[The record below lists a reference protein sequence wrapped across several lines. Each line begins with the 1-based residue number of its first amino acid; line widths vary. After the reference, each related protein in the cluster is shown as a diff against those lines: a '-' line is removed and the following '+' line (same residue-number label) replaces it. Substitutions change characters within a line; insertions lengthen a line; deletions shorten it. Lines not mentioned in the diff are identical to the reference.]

1 MPAGSLSQY
10 QQPLWGPIDRTLRN
24 CFIGA
29 AILGLLVLIVA
40 LVVPVLPTKPMTLED
55 VPDRIARLIL
65 EKPKAPAAKAPE
77 SIAKAQPA
85 EPNADVP
92 PKPKAEPKPMPKRAT
107 PPPRVT
113 PDKGVQGRQKARQE
127 VAQNVAQVT
136 GSLDKVLE
144 SISKSLP
151 ASNKPSGAGDTGARR
166 RRAVR
171 TERTGNQIAAVG
183 GVSSLSSADVAG
195 SAIESQGISIAA
207 IADLEVQ
214 GGGGGVPD
222 GTAGGRVSGSSAG
235 RNDYRSNES
244 LLGVIRRYAPGI
256 QICYDN
262 ELKRNPGLRG
272 KLVVS
277 LVVLANGTVSEAG
290 IVEDS
295 LKSPSVRECVLAQI
309 RGWRFP
315 AIPSGST
322 SFKTPFVF
330 TPPN

>member
-10 QQPLWGPIDRTLRN
+10 QQPLWGPVDRTLRN

-29 AILGLLVLIVA
+29 SILGLLVLIVA
-40 LVVPVLPTKPMTLED
+40 LVAPVLPTRPMTVED
-55 VPDRIARLIL
+55 VPERIARLIL

-77 SIAKAQPA
+77 SVALAPKVEPKADA
-85 EPNADVP
+85 P
-92 PKPKAEPKPMPKRAT
+92 PKVEPKPMPKRA
-107 PPPRVT
+107 PAQPRVS
-113 PDKGVQGRQKARQE
+113 PDKGVQGRLKARQE
-127 VAQNVAQVT
+127 VTQNVAQVT
-136 GSLDKVLE
+136 GSLDRVLDNL
-144 SISKSLP
+144 SKSLP
-151 ASNKPSGAGDTGARR
+151 AATKPSGGGDTARHR
-166 RRAVR
+166 RSVR
-171 TERTGNQIAAVG
+171 SGRSGNQIASVG

-195 SAIESQGISIAA
+195 SAIESKGISIAA
-207 IADLEVQ
+207 IADLDVQ
-214 GGGGGVPD
+214 GGGGAPD
-222 GTAGGRVSGSSAG
+222 GTPGARPSAPSSG

-256 QICYDN
+256 QFCYDN

-277 LVVLANGTVSEAG
+277 MIVLANGTVSEAT

-309 RGWRFP
+309 RGWQFP